1 MRILWFTNSSACYR
15 SVSVSASGYCGGG
28 WMSSLQQ
35 ELVKSPDVRLGIC
48 FCRDGEPEKEEQ
60 DGVVYYP
67 VPNHRKA
74 LKDKIKDLLNFRD
87 ETRDE
92 VLWPHYV
99 GRFKRV
105 IEDFKPDVIEVF
117 GSELYAG
124 LGALAAK
131 ELNVPCALHLQ
142 GLLSLSI
149 YIYLPPGVSRCSY
162 IFSRGLRGAYGNFQ
176 LLTYWHRSC
185 HREKAILAAVSH
197 VIGRTAWDRQALEV
211 LNPAAEYHYGGEIL
225 RPVFYEPAERRN
237 PQRLTITTT
246 ISHPPYKGFD
256 LLLKIAHLLKFQLG
270 LDFVW
275 NCYGNVEASFVERVT
290 HISHAEVNVCL
301 CGVATAEQLRDALL
315 SSTLYCHTSYIE
327 NSPNSIAEAQILG
340 VPVVATNVGGTSSMV
355 EDGKTGLLFPATD
368 PYMAACQIHRLA
380 NDEVLN
386 HKIGDAARQEA
397 LRRHNREDIVAGLL
411 EVYSELISKVE
422 RSANEK

>member
-35 ELVKSPDVRLGIC
+35 ELVKSPDVRLGVC
-48 FCRDGEPEKEEQ
+48 FCHDGEPERVEQ

-149 YIYLPPGVSRCSY
+149 YIPSPQC
-162 IFSRGLRGAYGNFQ
+162 FS
-176 LLTYWHRSC
+176 
-185 HREKAILAAVSH
+185 
-197 VIGRTAWDRQALEV
+197 
-211 LNPAAEYHYGGEIL
+211 
-225 RPVFYEPAERRN
+225 VFIY
-237 PQRLTITTT
+237 
-246 ISHPPYKGFD
+246 
-256 LLLKIAHLLKFQLG
+256 
-270 LDFVW
+270 V
-275 NCYGNVEASFVERVT
+275 
-290 HISHAEVNVCL
+290 
-301 CGVATAEQLRDALL
+301 
-315 SSTLYCHTSYIE
+315 
-327 NSPNSIAEAQILG
+327 
-340 VPVVATNVGGTSSMV
+340 
-355 EDGKTGLLFPATD
+355 
-368 PYMAACQIHRLA
+368 
-380 NDEVLN
+380 
-386 HKIGDAARQEA
+386 
-397 LRRHNREDIVAGLL
+397 
-411 EVYSELISKVE
+411 
-422 RSANEK
+422 

>member
-149 YIYLPPGVSRCSY
+149 YIYLPPGMSKWTY
-162 IFSRGLRGAYGNFQ
+162 ISSGQGLKGKFANY
-176 LLTYWHRSC
+176 LYLSYWHRSV
-185 HREKAILAAVSH
+185 HREKNILKAVPH
-197 VIGRTAWDRQALEV
+197 VLGRTDWDCHAMAV
-211 LNPAAEYHYGGEIL
+211 LNPKALYHYGGEIL
-225 RPVFYEPAERRN
+225 RDIFYEAKTRSVPKR
-237 PQRLTITTT
+237 PVIMTT
-246 ISHPPYKGFD
+246 ISFPTYKGFD
-256 LLLKIAHLLKFQLG
+256 VVLKVANILKNEMH
-270 LDFVW
+270 LDFEWKVF
-275 NCYGNVEASFVERVT
+275 GNVNPHLFEAQT
-290 HISHAEVNVCL
+290 GLSHEDLNIRL
-301 CGVATAEQLRDALL
+301 CGVATAEQLRDVLL
-315 SSTLYCHTSYIE
+315 SSTMYFHPSYVE
-327 NSPNSIAEAQILG
+327 NSSNSVGEAQLVG
-340 VPVVATNVGGTSSMV
+340 VPVVASRVGGTDSMV
-355 EDGKTGLLFPATD
+355 EHGKTGFLYPVTD
-368 PYMAACQIHRLA
+368 PYIAAYYIERLVTDA
-380 NDEVLN
+380 NENLS
-386 HKIGDAARQEA
+386 IGKAAREVA
-397 LRRHNREDIVAGLL
+397 LVRHDRQTIVAELL
-411 EVYSELISKVE
+411 KTYESII
-422 RSANEK
+422 EKD

>member
-35 ELVKSPDVRLGIC
+35 ELVKSPDVRLGVC
-48 FCRDGEPEKEEQ
+48 FCHDGEPERVEQ

-162 IFSRGLRGAYGNFQ
+162 MFSRGLRGAYGNFQ

-197 VIGRTAWDRQALEV
+197 VIGRTAWDRQAMEV
-211 LNPAAEYHYGGEIL
+211 LNPAAKYHYGGEIL

-368 PYMAACQIHRLA
+368 PYMAAYQICRLVT
-380 NDEVLN
+380 DETLN
-386 HKIGDAARQEA
+386 HEIGYAARLEA
-397 LRRHNREDIVAGLL
+397 QRRHSRKEIVAGLM
-411 EVYSELISKVE
+411 EIYTAI
-422 RSANEK
+422 ATTP